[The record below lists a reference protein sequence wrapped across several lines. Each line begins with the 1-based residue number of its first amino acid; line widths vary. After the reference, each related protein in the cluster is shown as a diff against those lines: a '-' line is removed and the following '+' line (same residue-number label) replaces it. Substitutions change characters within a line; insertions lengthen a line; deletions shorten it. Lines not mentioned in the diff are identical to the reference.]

1 MLPGSLT
8 MKTVLAALALLSA
21 TVVSPLVG
29 QGDEDY
35 TRKTLAGLK
44 VVYVVVEPIKD
55 DAERDGL
62 RGDQVSTDVELTLRQ
77 AGITVLGGEQGTFP
91 AGTALLYV
99 NVHAFKSPGMDVY
112 AYSVEVQLHQQV
124 RLLRNPT
131 VTVLTATWST
141 GSLGLAGPAYL
152 SSVREVVRDQIDKF
166 INAYLAANPKR

>member
-1 MLPGSLT
+1 MRELHLMLPGSLT

-62 RGDQVSTDVELTLRQ
+62 RGDQVSTDVELKLRQ
-77 AGITVLGGEQGTFP
+77 AAITVLSREQAPFP
-91 AGTALLYV
+91 AGTAFLYV
-99 NVHAFKSPGMDVY
+99 NVHAFKSPGV
-112 AYSVEVQLHQQV
+112 
-124 RLLRNPT
+124 
-131 VTVLTATWST
+131 
-141 GSLGLAGPAYL
+141 
-152 SSVREVVRDQIDKF
+152 
-166 INAYLAANPKR
+166 